1 MRCFLFSYS
10 GERDNM
16 QRMGIAQKLIIT
28 FILLSVVPL
37 SFISGFTYLQ
47 AENTVKNKV
56 GFYSKKMV
64 EQVVVNVDSKIEE
77 LENISMMIL
86 SNTSLMNSA
95 QRKTYENTLQR
106 IQEINAI
113 ESTLFSMMSSNNN
126 IKGIYL
132 YKANGESFGSGV
144 DLTQSTGLKEEFFKL
159 VKETG
164 GKPLWVCGL
173 GGSYDYLYLLRP
185 LVSLNNLKEEG
196 ILAIFISIEEF
207 NSIFQNADLGDG
219 EIFLLDEN
227 RTILSHLDQEQ
238 LGVTLNDEYLD
249 KVYTEKLSDNFNHGK
264 YVVSYGTTKN
274 GWKVTTKEPI
284 SSLMQEMEIVRRY
297 IIIVALICIIIAIL
311 IGTFMALGISKPLKS
326 IMNLMSKV
334 EGGDLTVLSSIKGTN
349 EIGKLSLSFNTMI
362 EHIRSLII
370 ETAQVVAKVEQ
381 DTNVISSNSSQSA
394 AAGQVV
400 HAITELAEGST
411 EQAKEA
417 EKTNT
422 LMEDLAHDINHVTKR
437 IEALMDVI
445 ENTENSRDYA
455 VSTIEQLNEKTK
467 DAVESSHLITE
478 EINDLNDETK
488 EIIQVVKVITDIS
501 EKTNLLSLNA
511 AIEAAKAGEA
521 GKGFAVVA
529 DEIRKLALGTKEAT
543 NMISQIISSIQSKTQ
558 RAVSVV
564 QSSDKIFEEQK
575 NIVLQTNNAFNDM
588 AESMQKIIKM
598 IEDINKRIQDIEQRK
613 DKSVDAISHI
623 ALIIEESAAS
633 IEEVTATT
641 EEQTSSAE
649 QLALL
654 ASNLTEVIDHLKKSL
669 SRFKV

>member
-1 MRCFLFSYS
+1 
-10 GERDNM
+10 
-16 QRMGIAQKLIIT
+16 
-28 FILLSVVPL
+28 
-37 SFISGFTYLQ
+37 
-47 AENTVKNKV
+47 
-56 GFYSKKMV
+56 
-64 EQVVVNVDSKIEE
+64 
-77 LENISMMIL
+77 
-86 SNTSLMNSA
+86 
-95 QRKTYENTLQR
+95 
-106 IQEINAI
+106 
-113 ESTLFSMMSSNNN
+113 
-126 IKGIYL
+126 
-132 YKANGESFGSGV
+132 
-144 DLTQSTGLKEEFFKL
+144 
-159 VKETG
+159 
-164 GKPLWVCGL
+164 
-173 GGSYDYLYLLRP
+173 
-185 LVSLNNLKEEG
+185 
-196 ILAIFISIEEF
+196 
-207 NSIFQNADLGDG
+207 
-219 EIFLLDEN
+219 
-227 RTILSHLDQEQ
+227 
-238 LGVTLNDEYLD
+238 
-249 KVYTEKLSDNFNHGK
+249 
-264 YVVSYGTTKN
+264 
-274 GWKVTTKEPI
+274 
-284 SSLMQEMEIVRRY
+284 
-297 IIIVALICIIIAIL
+297 
-311 IGTFMALGISKPLKS
+311 
-326 IMNLMSKV
+326 
-334 EGGDLTVLSSIKGTN
+334 
-349 EIGKLSLSFNTMI
+349 MI

-370 ETAQVVAKVEQ
+370 ETAQEVAKVEQ
-381 DTNVISSNSSQSA
+381 DTNVISSNSSQSAA

-613 DKSVDAISHI
+613 DKSVD
-623 ALIIEESAAS
+623 
-633 IEEVTATT
+633 
-641 EEQTSSAE
+641 
-649 QLALL
+649 
-654 ASNLTEVIDHLKKSL
+654 D
-669 SRFKV
+669 